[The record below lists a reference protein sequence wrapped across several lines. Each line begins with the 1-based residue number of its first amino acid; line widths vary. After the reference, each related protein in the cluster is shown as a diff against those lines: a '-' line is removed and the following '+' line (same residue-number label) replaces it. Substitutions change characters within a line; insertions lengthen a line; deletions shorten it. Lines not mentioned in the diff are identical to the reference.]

1 MLKQSQKSP
10 QTMPPVAKK
19 KKVDISIQS
28 KTTNADFKRVSYP
41 EKTRRIRSDISGEI
55 RDKDTLNSD
64 FSVEIL

>member
-10 QTMPPVAKK
+10 QTMPPVA
-19 KKVDISIQS
+19 KVDISIQS

-64 FSVEIL
+64 FSVEIF

>member
-1 MLKQSQKSP
+1 
-10 QTMPPVAKK
+10 MPPVAKK

-41 EKTRRIRSDISGEI
+41 VKTRRIRSDISGEI

-64 FSVEIL
+64 FSVEIF